1 MSYRNA
7 HGLTP
12 QQEKF
17 AQEVAKGKTLADA
30 YRVAYPNSKDAK
42 SKSVHEMASTV
53 AARIKVSSRIEM
65 LREKAEVAAVV
76 TRERLLRE
84 ISRLAFSDPRRL
96 VNESGAMVPF
106 HELDDDTAAA
116 ISSVEVDEYGK
127 VKYKLWDKGA
137 AQEKLAK
144 HLGLYEKDN
153 GQKGAAEVEALRE
166 ILASMFAA
174 GAGAIVKPVADAATY
189 GQDGDDD

>member
-1 MSYRNA
+1 MSAKNSF
-7 HGLTP
+7 GLTP
-12 QQEKF
+12 KQEKF
-17 AQEVAKGKTLADA
+17 AQNVANGKTLADA
-30 YRVAYPNSKDAK
+30 YRSAYPTSKKWVDSALHPAA
-42 SKSVHEMASTV
+42 SKLMVNT
-53 AARIKVSSRIEM
+53 KVRTRVDM
-65 LREKAEVAAVV
+65 LRAKAESAADIS
-76 TRERLLRE
+76 REKLLRE
-84 ISRLAFSDPRRL
+84 IARLAFSDPRRL
-96 VNESGAMVPF
+96 VKDSGAMVPF

-116 ISSVEVDEYGK
+116 IASVEVDEYGK

-153 GQKGAAEVEALRE
+153 GQKGAAEVEALRA

>member
-53 AARIKVSSRIEM
+53 AAKIKVSSRIEM
-65 LREKAEVAAVV
+65 LREKAEAAAVV

-84 ISRLAFSDPRRL
+84 IGRLAFADPRRL
-96 VNESGAMVPF
+96 LREDGTMLPL

-116 ISSVEVDEYGK
+116 IASVEVDEYGK
-127 VKYKLWDKGA
+127 LKYKLWDKGA

-144 HLGLYEKDN
+144 HLGVYEKDN
-153 GQKGAAEVEALRE
+153 RQQSLSTVEALTA
-166 ILASMFAA
+166 IFQAA
-174 GAGAIVKPVADAATY
+174 GGTIVKPRPDAATY
-189 GQDGDDD
+189 AQDDDDDD

>member
-1 MSYRNA
+1 MSAKNA

-17 AQEVAKGKTLADA
+17 AQEVAKGKRLTDA
-30 YRVAYPNSKDAK
+30 YKVAYPK
-42 SKSVHEMASTV
+42 SKSWLPKSVNEKASV
-53 AARIKVSSRIEM
+53 LASDVKVLTRIEL

-84 ISRLAFSDPRRL
+84 IGRLAFVDPRRL
-96 VNESGAMVPF
+96 LHDNGSMRAL

-116 ISSVEVDEYGK
+116 IASVEVDEYGK
-127 VKYKLWDKGA
+127 LKYKLWDKGA

-144 HLGLYEKDN
+144 VLGVYEKDN
-153 GQKGAAEVEALRE
+153 EQKAPTVTTVRLIPLTPSPALPALDE
-166 ILASMFAA
+166 N
-174 GAGAIVKPVADAATY
+174 G
-189 GQDGDDD
+189 DGD

>member
-1 MSYRNA
+1 MSATNKY
-7 HGLTP
+7 GLTP

-53 AARIKVSSRIEM
+53 AAKIKVSSRIEM

-84 ISRLAFSDPRRL
+84 IARLAFADPRRL

-127 VKYKLWDKGA
+127 VKYKLWDKGV

-153 GQKGAAEVEALRE
+153 GQKGAAEVETLRA

>member
-53 AARIKVSSRIEM
+53 AAKIKVSSRIEM

-84 ISRLAFSDPRRL
+84 IGRLAFVDPRLLLREDGTML
-96 VNESGAMVPF
+96 PL

-116 ISSVEVDEYGK
+116 IASVEVDEYGK

-153 GQKGAAEVEALRE
+153 GQKGAAEVEALRA

>member
-17 AQEVAKGKTLADA
+17 AQEVAKGKKLADA
-30 YRVAYPNSKDAK
+30 YRVAYPNSKNAK
-42 SKSVHEMASTV
+42 SKSICEMASAV
-53 AARIKVSSRIEM
+53 AAKINVSSRIEM
-65 LREKAEVAAVV
+65 LREKAEVAADVS
-76 TRERLLRE
+76 REKLLRE

-153 GQKGAAEVEALRE
+153 GQKGAAEVEALRA

>member
-53 AARIKVSSRIEM
+53 AAKIKVSSRIEM

-153 GQKGAAEVEALRE
+153 GQKGAAEVEALRA